1 MIPYGPRLVKLSVF
15 LIWYNGRFY
24 LNIVF
29 ELIEMLES
37 AQSDLLF
44 GDQYQLEDDDNP
56 LPLGYGQIPIAY
68 NVFELPSCARCLF
81 GYSCN
86 SHKLDQK

>member
-1 MIPYGPRLVKLSVF
+1 
-15 LIWYNGRFY
+15 
-24 LNIVF
+24 
-29 ELIEMLES
+29 MLES

-86 SHKLDQK
+86 SHKLDQKWIKFWFIYLIYKSSIFTTFIYEGYFNNQQIE